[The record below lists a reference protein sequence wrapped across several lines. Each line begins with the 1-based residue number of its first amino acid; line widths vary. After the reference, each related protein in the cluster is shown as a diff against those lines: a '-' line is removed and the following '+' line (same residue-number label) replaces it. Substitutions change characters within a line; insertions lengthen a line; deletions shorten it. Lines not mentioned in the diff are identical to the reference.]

1 MAQRATQHDVSI
13 EDEAGY
19 WELVRD
25 NVNFRRLWTGN
36 LISLLGD
43 WFNTIAL
50 YTLVVDLT
58 GSPLALGAVFI
69 TKMLPWA
76 IAAPLAGVIVDRFNR
91 RQLMIGTDIARA
103 VVVLGFLLIDE
114 PGDVPWL
121 YVLLTAQVVIGAV
134 FQPAKSASLPNITTP
149 RELLTANAL
158 MSATWSTMLAVGAAL
173 GGLATE
179 ALGTTAVF
187 WIDSATYVVSAVFI
201 YGTTIPQ
208 DTEPGKQSLFRAAA
222 REIIEGWQHLRTHP
236 RIGRIAF
243 AKATWAVGGGALVYM
258 LALLGDRMAP
268 GALAAGIG
276 VLFMARGIGTGIG
289 PIVVRAL
296 FTDRTQWPAVIG
308 GAIVFCGLC
317 YGVIAFVPWASTTT
331 SIVLVCALVVAAHA
345 ALEAGDYREARSLIA
360 GMRAFEDIRAEE
372 GNGTNVTGVKAALG
386 ALGHVCA
393 LVGAAPAASG
403 GNWVLSSTMLQKRTN
418 DRYRGRVFSTDWLLV
433 LATESASIFVASL
446 LLEAGWIDLVGSFQ
460 LFAGLQVAC
469 GVLWWLII
477 VPRERRAETVAP

>member
-1 MAQRATQHDVSI
+1 MATRATTHDV
-13 EDEAGY
+13 EVDQEAGY
-19 WELVRD
+19 WELIRGNLD
-25 NVNFRRLWTGN
+25 FRRLWIGN

-50 YTLVVDLT
+50 YTLVTQLT

-76 IAAPLAGVIVDRFNR
+76 LAAPLAGVIVDRYNR
-91 RQLMIGTDIARA
+91 RRLMIGTDIARA
-103 VVVLGFLLIDE
+103 VVVLGFLLIDS

-121 YVLLTAQVVIGAV
+121 YALLAAQVVLGAV

-179 ALGTTAVF
+179 AFGTTAVF
-187 WIDSATYVVSAVFI
+187 WIDSATYLVSAVFI

-208 DTEPGKQSLFRAAA
+208 DTQPGQTSLLRSAA
-222 REIIEGWQHLRTHP
+222 REIIEGWHHLRTHP

-258 LALLGDRMAP
+258 LALLGDRVAP

-289 PIVVRAL
+289 PILMRAL

-308 GAIVFCGLC
+308 GAIAFCGIG
-317 YGVIAFVPWASTTT
+317 YGVVSYMPWNSE
-331 SIVLVCALVVAAHA
+331 VLTVVALCAVVVAAH
-345 ALEAGDYREARSLIA
+345 
-360 GMRAFEDIRAEE
+360 
-372 GNGTNVTGVKAALG
+372 
-386 ALGHVCA
+386 
-393 LVGAAPAASG
+393 AASG
-403 GNWVLSSTMLQKRTN
+403 GNWVLSTVMLQKRTE

-433 LATESASIFVASL
+433 MSAESASILVASL
-446 LLEAGWIDLVGSFQ
+446 LLELGWIDLVDSFR
-460 LFAGLQVAC
+460 LFGGLQVVC
-469 GVLWWLII
+469 GVLWWLIV
-477 VPRERRAETVAP
+477 VPRERRDEEAASVTSQGS

>member
-1 MAQRATQHDVSI
+1 MAEHATQHDVEV

-43 WFNTIAL
+43 WFNTIAI
-50 YTLVVDLT
+50 YTLVVQLT

-76 IAAPLAGVIVDRFNR
+76 VAAPLAGVIVDRFNR
-91 RQLMIGTDIARA
+91 RRLMIGTDIARG

-114 PGDVPWL
+114 PGEVPWL
-121 YVLLTAQVVIGAV
+121 YGLLTAQVVIGAI

-179 ALGTTAVF
+179 ALGISAVF
-187 WIDSATYVVSAVFI
+187 WIDSATYLVSAVFI

-208 DTEPGKQSLFRAAA
+208 DTEPSKQPLLQAAT
-222 REIIEGWQHLRTHP
+222 REIAEGWQHLRTHP

-243 AKATWAVGGGALVYM
+243 AKATWAVGGGALVY
-258 LALLGDRMAP
+258 LLTLLGDKLTP

-276 VLFMARGIGTGIG
+276 VLFMARGIGTGVG
-289 PIVVRAL
+289 PIVVRGL
-296 FTDRTQWPAVIG
+296 FQDRTRWPAVLG
-308 GAIVFCGLC
+308 GAIAFCGVC
-317 YGVIAFVPWASTTT
+317 YLGVSFVPWAAETT
-331 SIVLVCALVVAAHA
+331 SIVLVCALVIVAH
-345 ALEAGDYREARSLIA
+345 
-360 GMRAFEDIRAEE
+360 
-372 GNGTNVTGVKAALG
+372 
-386 ALGHVCA
+386 
-393 LVGAAPAASG
+393 AASG
-403 GNWVLSSTMLQKRTN
+403 GNWVLSSTMLQKRTE

-433 LATESASIFVASL
+433 MSMESLSIFAASL
-446 LLEAGWIDLVGSFQ
+446 LLEAGWVSLGGAFQ
-460 LFAGLQVAC
+460 LFAGLQVAS
-469 GVLWWLII
+469 GLLWWMIV
-477 VPRERRAETVAP
+477 VPRERRDEAASVAAREPART

>member
-1 MAQRATQHDVSI
+1 MATRATTHDV
-13 EDEAGY
+13 EVDQEAGY
-19 WELVRD
+19 WELIRGNLD
-25 NVNFRRLWTGN
+25 FRRLWIGN

-50 YTLVVDLT
+50 YTLVTQLT

-76 IAAPLAGVIVDRFNR
+76 VAAPLAGVIVDRFNR
-91 RQLMIGTDIARA
+91 RRLMIGTDIARA
-103 VVVLGFLLIDE
+103 VVVLGFLLIDS

-121 YVLLTAQVVIGAV
+121 YALLAAQVVIGAV

-179 ALGTTAVF
+179 AFGTTAVF

-208 DTEPGKQSLFRAAA
+208 DTEPGKPSLLRSAA
-222 REIIEGWQHLRTHP
+222 REIIEGWHHLRTHP

-243 AKATWAVGGGALVYM
+243 AKATWALGGGALVYM
-258 LALLGDRMAP
+258 LALLGDQVAP

-289 PIVVRAL
+289 PILMRAL
-296 FTDRTQWPAVIG
+296 FTDRTRWPAVIG
-308 GAIVFCGLC
+308 GAIAFCGLG
-317 YGVIAFVPWASTTT
+317 YGAVSVLPWS
-331 SIVLVCALVVAAHA
+331 SDVLTVTAICAVVVAAH
-345 ALEAGDYREARSLIA
+345 
-360 GMRAFEDIRAEE
+360 
-372 GNGTNVTGVKAALG
+372 
-386 ALGHVCA
+386 
-393 LVGAAPAASG
+393 AASG
-403 GNWVLSSTMLQKRTN
+403 GNWVLSSTMLQKRTE

-433 LATESASIFVASL
+433 MSAESVSILVASL
-446 LLEAGWIDLVGSFQ
+446 LLEIGWIDLVGSFR

-469 GVLWWLII
+469 GVLWWII
-477 VPRERRAETVAP
+477 VVPRERRDEEAKAAAVG